1 MQPIYYFSFLVLGSG
16 GIVGLFTLKYRETQ
30 RNKKIVFSSWRTK
43 GDATLLRALGQSL
56 KMVKA
61 WQSINMPDVLSRAAP
76 VFQNAYSAGKKLM
89 KNKPMR
95 LTGFSYTNKGMHAP
109 GNGVSRFLREVSK
122 SKERDR
128 VSEQNVIE

>member
-43 GDATLLRALGQSL
+43 GDDIFLRIMEQSL
-56 KMVKA
+56 KMVKEWRA
-61 WQSINMPDVLSRAAP
+61 IKMPDVLSHAAP
-76 VFQNAYSAGKKLM
+76 VFRNVYGVGKKLM